1 MHKIFHKTFFFV
13 VGYSLLMVPTYVLP
27 WLGSNSA
34 IINAA
39 GGIVGHG
46 MTPQWWLHIWCLVM
60 LGLISWSRGDFIG
73 KHYLPAFPFLAAVF
87 DMTPG
92 LSMIPLVPTALHL
105 TTIIIGLKVS
115 NTQADT
121 DRATSS
127 GKVDVLAGLVTLT
140 AIAGSV
146 LFISTSKENI
156 SEFAR
161 QKSVIPEK
169 ANPPMSVVAPTPPEK
184 VVVSPETP
192 EKALTSPN
200 NPEKI
205 ARQYT
210 SKIDGEKNSAS
221 NKVKRTPEQ
230 KITAS
235 SDQSPK
241 HKNDVAEI
249 RYININ
255 E

>member
-1 MHKIFHKTFFFV
+1 
-13 VGYSLLMVPTYVLP
+13 
-27 WLGSNSA
+27 
-34 IINAA
+34 
-39 GGIVGHG
+39 
-46 MTPQWWLHIWCLVM
+46 
-60 LGLISWSRGDFIG
+60 
-73 KHYLPAFPFLAAVF
+73 
-87 DMTPG
+87 
-92 LSMIPLVPTALHL
+92 
-105 TTIIIGLKVS
+105 
-115 NTQADT
+115 
-121 DRATSS
+121 
-127 GKVDVLAGLVTLT
+127 
-140 AIAGSV
+140 
-146 LFISTSKENI
+146 
-156 SEFAR
+156 
-161 QKSVIPEK
+161 
-169 ANPPMSVVAPTPPEK
+169 MSVVAPTPPEK

-205 ARQYT
+205 GRQYT